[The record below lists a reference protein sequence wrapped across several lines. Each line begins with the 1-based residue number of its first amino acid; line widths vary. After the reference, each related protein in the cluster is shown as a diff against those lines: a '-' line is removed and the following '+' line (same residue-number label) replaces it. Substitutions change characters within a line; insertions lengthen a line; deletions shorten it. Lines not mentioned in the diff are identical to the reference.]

1 MDLAQKR
8 LAGTVVLAPSG
19 RIDHATAEAFKTSL
33 GPHVARCAAGQD
45 RVVLDFGA
53 VDYISSAGLR
63 VLMLAAKQAKA
74 QGGVLAVAAL
84 QPIVREIFE
93 ISRFTLV
100 LNVFPT
106 LDEALAAR
114 CASDSGARGARSPS
128 P

>member
-8 LAGTVVLAPSG
+8 IAGTIVLAPSG

-45 RVVLDFGA
+45 RLVLDFSA
-53 VDYISSAGLR
+53 VEYISSAGLR

-100 LNVFPT
+100 LKVFAT
-106 LDEALAAR
+106 VDEALAA
-114 CASDSGARGARSPS
+114 
-128 P
+128 

>member
-8 LAGTVVLAPSG
+8 IAGTVVLAPSG
-19 RIDHATAEAFKTSL
+19 RIDHATAEGFKTSL

-45 RVVLDFGA
+45 RLVLDFSA
-53 VDYISSAGLR
+53 VEYISSAGLR

-84 QPIVREIFE
+84 QPIVLEIFE

-100 LNVFPT
+100 LKVFT
-106 LDEALAAR
+106 TVDEALAA
-114 CASDSGARGARSPS
+114 
-128 P
+128 

>member
-8 LAGTVVLAPSG
+8 IADTVVLSPVG
-19 RIDHATAEAFKTSL
+19 RIDHATAEAFKAAL
-33 GPHVARCAAGQD
+33 APHVARCAAGQD

-100 LNVFPT
+100 FDLFDSVQ
-106 LDEALAAR
+106 DALRALSPKAA
-114 CASDSGARGARSPS
+114 ALSHSG
-128 P
+128 

>member
-8 LAGTVVLAPSG
+8 IAGTVVLAPSG

-45 RVVLDFGA
+45 RLVLDFSA
-53 VDYISSAGLR
+53 VEYISSAGLR

-100 LNVFPT
+100 LKVFAT
-106 LDEALAAR
+106 VDEALAA
-114 CASDSGARGARSPS
+114 
-128 P
+128 

>member
-8 LAGTVVLAPSG
+8 IAGTVVLAPSG
-19 RIDHATAEAFKTSL
+19 RIDHATAEGFKTSL

-45 RVVLDFGA
+45 RLVLDFSA
-53 VDYISSAGLR
+53 VEYISSAGLR

-100 LNVFPT
+100 LRVFAT
-106 LDEALAAR
+106 VDEALAA
-114 CASDSGARGARSPS
+114 
-128 P
+128 